1 MQGLAT
7 SARHAFAATATNQHW
22 RTPYVHVPMCGGNK
36 GACGAALARG
46 QGGAAALPLSPSAS
60 VCPFV
65 GPPTKKHA
73 KNRCASRNNL
83 ARGNNLRSWQAT
95 WGRGTALLLSV
106 LTNDFGRR
114 CRYRCDMAHER
125 LPDTPAT
132 HQPAARARARGSM
145 VSALTGLLARTGP
158 TSAQHIST
166 RRLTPPRCHLRA
178 QATRLPRQQRCRCAV
193 CRAHRYPPRAPPNRA
208 QSPSTAVASYH

>member
-1 MQGLAT
+1 MPSRA
-7 SARHAFAATATNQHW
+7 AR
-22 RTPYVHVPMCGGNK
+22 
-36 GACGAALARG
+36 
-46 QGGAAALPLSPSAS
+46 SAS

-73 KNRCASRNNL
+73 KNRCASRDNL
-83 ARGNNLRSWQAT
+83 SQWQVLRIVAGHLGPWYC
-95 WGRGTALLLSV
+95 TAPFIL
-106 LTNDFGRR
+106 LTNAFGRT
-114 CRYRCDMAHER
+114 CRSRCDMAHER